1 MGSSKADPIFNTWM
15 EESNLKS
22 VLENSKNYK
31 HGNNITHKIQY
42 GPMVDRMVKILEIL
56 LDSTGGVVV
65 GGDDNNH
72 GDYIDISKLSWT
84 LREFELIDLL
94 ISQVWYGMLYNI
106 TLCCVHCILL
116 LYHVILY

>member
-1 MGSSKADPIFNTWM
+1 M

-22 VLENSKNYK
+22 VLENSKTYK

-42 GPMVDRMVKILEIL
+42 APMVDRMVKILEIL

-65 GGDDNNH
+65 GGDDNNN

-94 ISQVWYGMLYNI
+94 ISQVWYGMVCYI
-106 TLCCVHCILL
+106 IL
-116 LYHVILY
+116 HSSR

>member
-1 MGSSKADPIFNTWM
+1 M

-31 HGNNITHKIQY
+31 HGNKITHKIQY
-42 GPMVDRMVKILEIL
+42 APMVDRMVKILEIL

-65 GGDDNNH
+65 GGDDNNN

-94 ISQVWYGMLYNI
+94 ISQVWYGMLYSI